1 MILEN
6 QLGTVNFE
14 TDPSKIIRFFID
26 KENIFRASGHKVVS
40 ALNFKKGPRK
50 LPSPFHTVK
59 IKEVTFCS
67 QKSLPQELDCAG
79 ALTLNILAS
88 RTVRN
93 KCLLFISHSVYGIFC
108 YSSLN
113 ELKYLSIHLFC
124 LPVIQVLSL
133 SLTVEGLFRL
143 EFNIIHV
150 IPSALPNSYVEALIP
165 TVMPFGFRPVGSD
178 WVMKM
183 KLS

>member
-1 MILEN
+1 MW
-6 QLGTVNFE
+6 LGHEDGSSWMELVSLYKGPQR
-14 TDPSKIIRFFID
+14 DPSLISFSVWWFCEQTRGYSPNN
-26 KENIFRASGHKVVS
+26 ES
-40 ALNFKKGPRK
+40 ATAL
-50 LPSPFHTVK
+50 
-59 IKEVTFCS
+59 I
-67 QKSLPQELDCAG
+67 LDFS
-79 ALTLNILAS
+79 AS

-133 SLTVEGLFRL
+133 SLTGEGLFRL

-183 KLS
+183 KLSWMRLVLL